1 MNNKN
6 IASLSQYH
14 PINKSPNFEIRN
26 IIPQD
31 TSNFLQLQKHLDKET
46 DFMLLYPE
54 ERNSSIFLLQDNI
67 QSSLKYGSLFLV
79 IDDGNKLVGYL
90 QASRGRY
97 KKIHHSA
104 YIVVGILAAAA
115 GKGLGKLLFKE
126 LDGWARNNNITRLEL
141 TVMKSNKIAQRLYSK
156 MGFKIEGVKHN
167 SIFMHGHYI
176 DEYYMAKCF

>member
-6 IASLSQYH
+6 IASLPQYH

-67 QSSLKYGSLFLV
+67 QSSLKYGSLLLV

-97 KKIHHSA
+97 KKNTSFSL
-104 YIVVGILAAAA
+104 YCSWNFSRRRR
-115 GKGLGKLLFKE
+115 K
-126 LDGWARNNNITRLEL
+126 RLRKAF
-141 TVMKSNKIAQRLYSK
+141 V
-156 MGFKIEGVKHN
+156 
-167 SIFMHGHYI
+167 
-176 DEYYMAKCF
+176 